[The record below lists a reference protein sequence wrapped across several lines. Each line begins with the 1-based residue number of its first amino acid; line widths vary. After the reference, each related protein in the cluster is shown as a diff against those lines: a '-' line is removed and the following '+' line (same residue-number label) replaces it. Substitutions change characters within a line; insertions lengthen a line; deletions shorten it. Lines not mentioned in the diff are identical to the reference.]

1 MRVIARFMDARNT
14 AEGKFLSVLLSVLLV
29 FSFLNVTMF
38 TDLANADDEVAL
50 GAATEI
56 VDEVEDDGEVVEEE
70 PEVTEPEAPTSE
82 TKEEAPAEEPT
93 EDPVKNEGATEPI
106 TNDSQATPDDETN
119 DGFEAAPVT
128 RTAAPTPNKG
138 TETYASD
145 PVAVSVGDTWT
156 VTCDQGRSHNHSW
169 KTSDSSVVK
178 ITKDAKKKTVS
189 LEAVGSGAATVSCGD
204 TTYVYQ
210 VEETLEE
217 GQYPVYIYTLLPGIT
232 SAGDGAA
239 NSYWNGM
246 GVGTVS
252 GNIPHP
258 NDAKDSNYLS
268 QATISFPEDFP
279 NIVADGVSYRYTPSD
294 SPNSKV
300 KGYYTIEWTQLI
312 VSNGANAGN
321 NGYNPVV
328 ESGKTYHLDGQVFIN
343 KENSWNVA
351 FEVWNPQAD
360 GYQLLTDFSVI
371 VPDGTSEGTIK
382 KPNMENKVVD
392 GVTYAFD
399 GWYEDAERTV
409 KANFDGQVHQRT
421 FYYGKYVP
429 VDVTLS
435 YDLDGGTPSIE
446 GEVTPKTVTAGE
458 SVTLASAP
466 SKKGFRF
473 LGWAAEGQT
482 YAAEAS
488 YGMPSHDVT
497 MVAQWAALHSVI
509 YNWTGLPTT
518 QLYDENG
525 EEVAI
530 PVLPTDE
537 NVYAAGDTYT
547 VDDTYVAN
555 TVYYTHDEF
564 GNKNASYTFTGWDK
578 TGVQAMGD
586 ADVTLKGSW
595 VSESIEVPL
604 WTIAYVWKDGKAPAG
619 VQLPVDSKQYKNN
632 ENYVVAPEFVPV
644 NTTDEYGNVTGVWT
658 FEGWNAGD
666 GSITE
671 NLTIEGEWKY
681 EETTVARYGVTYKW
695 NGLPASSVLYDE
707 QGNMVTPQLPVDAD
721 TYVKGQPYQLKD
733 ADVKVLY
740 TKDAYGNNTAKY
752 TLGAWNDPNNGTM
765 AEGGTKV
772 TAQWSAMGMVVPQ
785 RLLTYEWENAP
796 EQGTVGVK
804 DADAVTLPAA
814 QQYVNGAGYQVD
826 STYSK
831 DYTVNTYDQYGN
843 VSGQYVFSGWTI
855 EGSPETIT
863 KNLVA
868 KGTWTYEETTV
879 AKHNVTYAWTGL
891 PEGETLYDAAG
902 NPVVPMRPLNLPGL
916 VKGQGYTVDSALP
929 GTTVYTHDA
938 YGNQNASYTLGAWN
952 DPNSGVMGEDDV
964 EITAQW
970 TKADIEVPTV
980 EVRYAYKNG
989 LMGIPN
995 NVPPVP
1001 VAKDYFLNQP
1011 IDAVDVPTREG
1022 WTFSGWSIDANR
1034 GYAITEDDI
1043 AKGIVEITG
1052 TWDPDTE
1059 MLAAEG
1065 YRGVYDGDVHRAAV
1079 TGTMDKDQ
1087 VFFKVNGLLST
1098 NNFVNVNVSSANPQ
1112 SAIVEAIVMR
1122 DGIKIWS
1129 EQVPMVITKRPVK
1142 IEGQGWDEPQPY
1154 TGEEYA
1160 ANGYTAEQRNGDRG
1174 LVSHAKVSGLT
1185 YDLAGTAAGSY
1196 TGSFGGQVLIKLGT
1210 GENVTGNYE
1219 VELVHGGLTIE
1230 AKNLTDP
1237 DVNPEEPTEAAFT
1250 VQYESTKVYN
1260 GTEQKPE
1267 ASDILV
1273 TDRETGFQLVPGV
1286 DYGVYYRPAN
1296 GVATTPADFVNA
1308 GETTI
1313 VVYGMG
1319 NYQGQFELPY
1329 EIIPAPLTV
1338 SAAYASKVFG
1348 EDDPEFTWTVE
1359 GLFSQNGV
1367 LDAMGAVTVSRS
1379 TGEENAGL
1387 YEDELVPAV
1396 AEGDRNSNYTYEFVP
1411 ADFRILQDDENDVVI
1426 DGINDVA
1433 SQSIVKTYDGE
1444 VVAIEAAAARPEGST
1459 LEYSVDGGEWG
1470 AEVPTFLN
1478 AGVYEVAVRATNPN
1492 YETVEK
1498 TVTVVINRAPVTVTA
1513 VASGKYFGTA
1523 DPSLTATVTGLVAGE
1538 SESLIDYVV
1547 AREAGEAVG
1556 EYSIIPAGLA
1566 TQGNYAVSYEA
1577 APFTISLA
1585 PVVPPTVTPNPVNPP
1600 TVTTTPTAPTAPAP
1614 AAPTVTPA
1622 AAAPAPVVA
1631 APVLAAPTPA
1641 PAVAEPT
1648 GEVLEDDATPQAAA
1662 PSDEAGE
1669 QIEDDATP
1677 MGAFD
1682 EPHCWVH
1689 WVMMLGI
1696 LLTALYGIV
1705 VVRRRLALTSD
1716 IDDIERQI
1724 TGRTEDT
1731 EETFVPLTGHQ
1742 AL

>member
-1 MRVIARFMDARNT
+1 MRAIARFMDARNT

-56 VDEVEDDGEVVEEE
+56 VDEVGDDGEVVEEE

-93 EDPVKNEGATEPI
+93 EDPVKDEGATEPI

-156 VTCDQGRSHNHSW
+156 VTCDQGRGHNHSW

-232 SAGDGAA
+232 SAGDGVA

-294 SPNSKV
+294 SPNKLT

-371 VPDGTSEGTIK
+371 VPDGTSEGTLRQ
-382 KPNMENKVVD
+382 PNMENKVVD

-399 GWYEDAERTV
+399 GWYEDADRTV

-421 FYYGKYVP
+421 IYYGKYVP
-429 VDVTLS
+429 IDVTLS
-435 YDLDGGTPSIE
+435 YDLDGGIAANSD
-446 GEVTPKTVTAGE
+446 EVASKTVAAGE

-466 SKKGFRF
+466 SKEGFRF
-473 LGWAAEGQT
+473 LGWAAEGKT
-482 YAAEAS
+482 YDASAS
-488 YGMPSHDVT
+488 YEMPSHDVI
-497 MVAQWAALHSVI
+497 MVAQWAALHTVTYS
-509 YNWTGLPTT
+509 WTGLPKT
-518 QLYDENG
+518 QLYNENG
-525 EEVAI
+525 EKVAT
-530 PVLPTDE
+530 PVLPADK

-547 VDDTYVAN
+547 VDSTYPSG

-564 GNKNASYTFTGWDK
+564 GNKNASYTFNGWDK
-578 TGVQAMGD
+578 TGTWPMGD
-586 ADVTLKGSW
+586 ADVVLKGSW
-595 VSESIEVPL
+595 VIEP
-604 WTIAYVWKDGKAPAG
+604 IAVSTWAITYAWKDGKAPED
-619 VQLPVDSKQYKNN
+619 VSLPTDDTRYKNN
-632 ENYVVAPEFVPV
+632 EPYVVAPGFAPVP
-644 NTTDEYGNVTGVWT
+644 TYDQYDNVTGVWT
-658 FEGWNAGD
+658 FEGWNAED
-666 GSITE
+666 GFITK
-671 NLTIEGEWKY
+671 NLIIEGEWKY
-681 EETTVARYGVTYKW
+681 EETTVARYGVTYDW
-695 NGLPASSVLYDE
+695 NGLPANATLYNEEGD
-707 QGNMVTPQLPVDAD
+707 VVVPQLPADTD
-721 TYVKGQPYQLKD
+721 TYVKGQTYQLKD

-752 TLGAWNDPNNGTM
+752 TLGAWNDPNN
-765 AEGGTKV
+765 
-772 TAQWSAMGMVVPQ
+772 
-785 RLLTYEWENAP
+785 
-796 EQGTVGVK
+796 
-804 DADAVTLPAA
+804 
-814 QQYVNGAGYQVD
+814 
-826 STYSK
+826 
-831 DYTVNTYDQYGN
+831 
-843 VSGQYVFSGWTI
+843 
-855 EGSPETIT
+855 
-863 KNLVA
+863 
-868 KGTWTYEETTV
+868 
-879 AKHNVTYAWTGL
+879 
-891 PEGETLYDAAG
+891 
-902 NPVVPMRPLNLPGL
+902 
-916 VKGQGYTVDSALP
+916 
-929 GTTVYTHDA
+929 
-938 YGNQNASYTLGAWN
+938 
-952 DPNSGVMGEDDV
+952 GVMGEDDV

-1112 SAIVEAIVMR
+1112 GAIVEAIVMR

-1142 IEGQGWDEPQPY
+1142 IKGEGWAAPQVY

-1160 ANGYTAEQRNGDRG
+1160 TTAYTAEQRNGDRG

-1196 TGSFGGQVLIKLGT
+1196 TGSFAGQVLIKLGT

-1219 VELVHGGLTIE
+1219 VELAHGGLTIE

-1444 VVAIEAAAARPEGST
+1444 VVAIEATAARPEGST

-1513 VASGKYFGTA
+1513 VASGKYFGAA
-1523 DPSLTATVTGLVAGE
+1523 DPSLAATVTGLVAGE

-1577 APFTISLA
+1577 APFTISLV

-1600 TVTTTPTAPTAPAP
+1600 TVPTVPTVPTPAPGPAAPAATPAAATPAPAP
-1614 AAPTVTPA
+1614 AAVPA
-1622 AAAPAPVVA
+1622 VAP
-1631 APVLAAPTPA
+1631 PVLAAPTPA

-1648 GEVLEDDATPQAAA
+1648 GEVIEDDATPQAAT

-1716 IDDIERQI
+1716 IDDFERQI
-1724 TGRTEDT
+1724 TGRTEET
-1731 EETFVPLTGHQ
+1731 EEAFVPLTGHQ

>member
-1 MRVIARFMDARNT
+1 
-14 AEGKFLSVLLSVLLV
+14 
-29 FSFLNVTMF
+29 
-38 TDLANADDEVAL
+38 
-50 GAATEI
+50 
-56 VDEVEDDGEVVEEE
+56 
-70 PEVTEPEAPTSE
+70 
-82 TKEEAPAEEPT
+82 
-93 EDPVKNEGATEPI
+93 
-106 TNDSQATPDDETN
+106 
-119 DGFEAAPVT
+119 
-128 RTAAPTPNKG
+128 
-138 TETYASD
+138 
-145 PVAVSVGDTWT
+145 
-156 VTCDQGRSHNHSW
+156 
-169 KTSDSSVVK
+169 
-178 ITKDAKKKTVS
+178 
-189 LEAVGSGAATVSCGD
+189 
-204 TTYVYQ
+204 
-210 VEETLEE
+210 
-217 GQYPVYIYTLLPGIT
+217 
-232 SAGDGAA
+232 
-239 NSYWNGM
+239 M

-252 GNIPHP
+252 GDIPHP
-258 NDAKDSNYLS
+258 AQATEEKNYLS
-268 QATISFPEDFP
+268 QAMISFPATFP
-279 NIVADGVSYRYTPSD
+279 DIEADGKSYQYASSD

-371 VPDGTSEGTIK
+371 VPDGTSEGTLRQ
-382 KPNMENKVVD
+382 PNMENKVVD

-399 GWYEDAERTV
+399 GWYEDADRTV

-421 FYYGKYVP
+421 IYYGKYVP
-429 VDVTLS
+429 IDVTLS
-435 YDLDGGTPSIE
+435 YDLDGGIAANSD
-446 GEVTPKTVTAGE
+446 EVASKTVAVGE

-466 SKKGFRF
+466 SKEGFRF
-473 LGWAAEGQT
+473 LGWAAEGKT
-482 YAAEAS
+482 YDASAS
-488 YGMPSHDVT
+488 YEMPSHDVI
-497 MVAQWAALHSVI
+497 MVAQWAALHTVTYS
-509 YNWTGLPTT
+509 WTGLPKT
-518 QLYDENG
+518 QLYNENG
-525 EEVAI
+525 EKVAT
-530 PVLPTDE
+530 PVLPADK

-547 VDDTYVAN
+547 VDSTYPSG

-564 GNKNASYTFTGWDK
+564 GNKNASYTFNGWDK
-578 TGVQAMGD
+578 TGTWPMGD
-586 ADVTLKGSW
+586 ADVVLKGSW
-595 VSESIEVPL
+595 VIEP
-604 WTIAYVWKDGKAPAG
+604 IAVSTWAITYAWKDGKAPED
-619 VQLPVDSKQYKNN
+619 VSLPTDDTRYKNN
-632 ENYVVAPEFVPV
+632 EPYVVAPGFAPVP
-644 NTTDEYGNVTGVWT
+644 TYDQYDNVTGVWT
-658 FEGWNAGD
+658 FEGWNAED
-666 GSITE
+666 GFITK
-671 NLTIEGEWKY
+671 NLIIEGEWKY
-681 EETTVARYGVTYKW
+681 EETTVARYGVTYDW
-695 NGLPASSVLYDE
+695 NGLPANATLYNEEGD
-707 QGNMVTPQLPVDAD
+707 VVVPQLPADTD
-721 TYVKGQPYQLKD
+721 TYVKGQTYQLKD

-938 YGNQNASYTLGAWN
+938 YGNQNASYTLDAWNDPNNGVMGEADVVVNAKWASATVPVSEWAIDYQWNGDVPTGDYAQTLPTDSTSYKNNQPYVVDSKFIYGYTVPTYDQYGNVNGVYTFLGWDKTDGTITEDLTISGTWTYEETTVAKHNVTYAWTGLPEGETLYDAAGNPVVPMRPLNLPGLVKGQGYTVESQLPDTVVYTHDAYGNQNASYTLGAWN

-1112 SAIVEAIVMR
+1112 GAIVEAIVMR

-1267 ASDILV
+1267 AADILV
-1273 TDRETGFQLVPGV
+1273 TDRETGAQLVAGV
-1286 DYGVYYRPAN
+1286 DYEVYYRPAN
-1296 GVATTPADFVNA
+1296 GVATAPADFVNA

-1338 SAAYASKVFG
+1338 SADYDSKVFG
-1348 EDDPEFTWTVE
+1348 EDDPKFTWTVE

-1379 TGEENAGL
+1379 TGEESAGL

-1396 AEGDRNSNYTYEFVP
+1396 AEEDRNSNYTYEFVP

-1444 VVAIEAAAARPEGST
+1444 VVAIEATAARPEGST
-1459 LEYSVDGGEWG
+1459 LEYSVVGGEWG

-1498 TVTVVINRAPVTVTA
+1498 TVTVVINRAPVTVAA
-1513 VASGKYFGTA
+1513 VASGKYFGAA

-1600 TVTTTPTAPTAPAP
+1600 TVPTVPTVPTPAPGPAAPAVTPAAATPAPAP
-1614 AAPTVTPA
+1614 AAVPA
-1622 AAAPAPVVA
+1622 VAP
-1631 APVLAAPTPA
+1631 PVLAAPTPA
-1641 PAVAEPT
+1641 PAVAEPA
-1648 GEVLEDDATPQAAA
+1648 GEVIEDDATPQAAT

-1705 VVRRRLALTSD
+1705 VVRRRLALISD

-1724 TGRTEDT
+1724 TGRTEET
-1731 EETFVPLTGHQ
+1731 EEAFVPLTGHQ